1 MNLRPIEEAYSAAVT
16 AMLAAVPGMSQEQA
30 MAAVEAIAE
39 LVLAT
44 IQAEL
49 TQEEEQQNAV
59 DHH

>member
-1 MNLRPIEEAYSAAVT
+1 MNLRPIEEAYGAAVT

>member
-1 MNLRPIEEAYSAAVT
+1 MNLRPIEEAYGAAVT
-16 AMLAAVPGMSQEQA
+16 VMLAAVPGMSQEQA

-49 TQEEEQQNAV
+49 TQEEEQQNAI

>member
-1 MNLRPIEEAYSAAVT
+1 ME
-16 AMLAAVPGMSQEQA
+16 
-30 MAAVEAIAE
+30 AVEAIAE